1 MSKNRRKLKNLVQKP
16 TLQYS
21 HALYYFAFLVV
32 GAVMTQVFLVG
43 SLQRM
48 MVEAMLASGVDP
60 LRLQMALSGQFRDYT
75 LRVVLIFPVLGLGA
89 MYFALRITHR
99 FLGPQVPMQRHVRA
113 LIDGD
118 YGSQCHL
125 RKGDELQEL
134 SESLNELAEALQ
146 RRHGS
151 QSRQIAA

>member
-1 MSKNRRKLKNLVQKP
+1 MFNNRRKLKNLVQKP

-21 HALYYFAFLVV
+21 HALYYFAFLIV

-60 LRLQMALSGQFRDYT
+60 LRLQMALSDQ
-75 LRVVLIFPVLGLGA
+75 LRAYSLRIVLIFPVLGLGA

-99 FLGPQVPMQRHVRA
+99 FLGPQVPMQRHIQS
-113 LIDGD
+113 LIAGD
-118 YGSQCHL
+118 YDSAIRL

-134 SESLNELAEALQ
+134 ASSLNELAEALQ
-146 RRHGS
+146 KRHGE
-151 QSRQIAA
+151 QDRQIAA